1 MNQYKMEWLEQAQML
16 VPTTIKLNQNG
27 EIQATWSNPFPMSTP
42 EQAGELAIAV
52 TKTQRAIMA
61 GGAIAAMDGPVPIL
75 DWVGL
80 AATTGM
86 SLIAWYEYYSS

>member
-1 MNQYKMEWLEQAQML
+1 
-16 VPTTIKLNQNG
+16 
-27 EIQATWSNPFPMSTP
+27 MSTP

-52 TKTQRAIMA
+52 IKTKRAAMA
-61 GGAIAAMDGPVPIL
+61 GATIAAMDGPVPVM